1 MKNLRVVVNG
11 VTVGTISSDQ
21 YDSIQVEVKKSP
33 RLYLAQS
40 LEYLSA
46 AFRLLWRVMYV
57 TPILWFWMM
66 AVALTSANTGLAEML
81 SSMQTNPK
89 MVMSGIA
96 SSMLVA
102 ILLTG
107 IAMLMGA
114 CRVSVIDVFDVA
126 VNKKICTAVGVTGKV
141 DLTVIEDAAAH
152 G

>member
-1 MKNLRVVVNG
+1 MKNFRVVVNG
-11 VTVGTISSDQ
+11 VTVGTISSDK

-40 LEYLSA
+40 LEYVSA
-46 AFRLLWRVMYV
+46 ALRLLWRVMYV

-81 SSMQTNPK
+81 SSVQTNPK

-102 ILLTG
+102 IMLTG

-114 CRVSVIDVFDVA
+114 CRVSVIDAFDVA
-126 VNKKICTAVGVTGKV
+126 VNKKICAAVGVTGKV
-141 DLTVIEDAAAH
+141 DLTVIEDVAAR

>member
-1 MKNLRVVVNG
+1 MKNFRVVVNG
-11 VTVGTISSDQ
+11 VTVGTISSDK

-40 LEYLSA
+40 LEYVSA
-46 AFRLLWRVMYV
+46 ALRLLWRVMYV

-81 SSMQTNPK
+81 SSVQTNPK

-102 ILLTG
+102 IMLTG

-126 VNKKICTAVGVTGKV
+126 VNKKICAAVGVTGKV
-141 DLTVIEDAAAH
+141 DLTVIEDVAAR